1 MTWNPRYENYA
12 RFHGRAVVEQILQ
25 DRQEWPGGSMTGF
38 VLWNNARLREAAEA
52 IPEAFF
58 MGKLVD
64 HNRYDAWLTAWVD
77 EKEPKS

>member
-1 MTWNPRYENYA
+1 MIWNQRYENYA
-12 RFHGRAVVEQILQ
+12 RFHGRAPQDQIEQ
-25 DRQEWPGGSMTGF
+25 DRRDWPGGSMVGF
-38 VLWNNARLREAAEA
+38 VRWNNDRLREAAEA

-77 EKEPKS
+77 VWEQKP